1 MRIAMRWSVVV
12 AALGLL
18 IGCQEQ
24 TTQRRKE
31 KPGENWAPTTAEIAR
46 HPELG
51 VPKGAPPGPKAGVL
65 LSVPHRPPPGVP
77 YGMGGGPKVY
87 GLAGGEY
94 GAATTGADDKH

>member
-1 MRIAMRWSVVV
+1 MRMWTRWAVTA

-31 KPGENWAPTTAEIAR
+31 KPGENWAPTTAEIAKN
-46 HPELG
+46 PELG
-51 VPKGAPPGPKAGVL
+51 VPKAPPGSNAGVP
-65 LSVPHRPPPGVP
+65 LSVPHRPPAGVP

-87 GLAGGEY
+87 GRAGGEF
-94 GAATTGADDKH
+94 GTATTGADDKN